1 MKYEIISVI
10 FVFSLV
16 LSSIFLGYLAEDD
29 ISKLIRRIKNKQVDT
44 PEECINLSL
53 VKTAHC
59 LNDYIVSI
67 YKYNET
73 DDSRSLTI
81 EELKERG
88 GDCNDWT
95 DLYIRYIED
104 LNFNAKKV
112 IISTG
117 KYAHAFAIIS
127 DETAY
132 CKLDQMSLDCFIFGR
147 FKYYLF
153 KSLRFALFS

>member
-1 MKYEIISVI
+1 MKNEILSLI
-10 FVFSLV
+10 FIFSLV
-16 LSSIFLGYLAEDD
+16 LSSIFLGYMAEDD

-53 VKTAHC
+53 IKTAHC
-59 LNDYIVSI
+59 LSDYVISI

-73 DDSRSLTI
+73 DDFKSLTI

-95 DLYIRYIED
+95 DLYIGYIED

-117 KYAHAFAIIS
+117 KDAHTFAIIS

-132 CKLDQMSLDCFIFGR
+132 CKLDQMALDCFE
-147 FKYYLF
+147 
-153 KSLRFALFS
+153 FAD